1 MINNWQYRG
10 RELMDYSQAYDMLLG
25 AGMATST
32 TIENNLASFA
42 NNLLDKYTATEYTNQ
57 YLLQRNNHK
66 LTMGAALGMAAIVLN
81 HHNDASDWINAG
93 MLLVEWV
100 CFGDPEQGIDGY
112 NLIDAD
118 GGYAEGTHYMH
129 YSWKKAAPFFVAMKN
144 FNGDWTE
151 TYSSSNISGFYP
163 DYGSANNLTLQNPFF
178 DPRFTS
184 IFE

>member
-81 HHNDASDWINAG
+81 HHNAG
-93 MLLVEWV
+93 TTSE
-100 CFGDPEQGIDGY
+100 
-112 NLIDAD
+112 
-118 GGYAEGTHYMH
+118 
-129 YSWKKAAPFFVAMKN
+129 
-144 FNGDWTE
+144 
-151 TYSSSNISGFYP
+151 NISQ
-163 DYGSANNLTLQNPFF
+163 SAAIPRLQISGLEWNQ
-178 DPRFTS
+178 
-184 IFE
+184 